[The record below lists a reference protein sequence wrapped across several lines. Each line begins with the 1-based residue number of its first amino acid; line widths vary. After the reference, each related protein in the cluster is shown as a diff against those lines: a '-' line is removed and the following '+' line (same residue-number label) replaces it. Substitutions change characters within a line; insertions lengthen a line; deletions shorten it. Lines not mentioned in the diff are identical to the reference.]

1 MRKKAVNLTISEEI
15 RARAERTM
23 AARGFSSFS
32 AYVEQLIR
40 EEYERRGLDKV
51 AILNE
56 SIALSPA
63 IAKPVSYRKT
73 KPRK

>member
-1 MRKKAVNLTISEEI
+1 
-15 RARAERTM
+15 M
-23 AARGFSSFS
+23 AARKFSSFS
-32 AYVEQLIR
+32 AYLEMLIR
-40 EEYERRGLDKV
+40 EESERRGIDKV

>member
-1 MRKKAVNLTISEEI
+1 
-15 RARAERTM
+15 M
-23 AARGFSSFS
+23 AARKFSSFS
-32 AYVEQLIR
+32 AYLEMLIR
-40 EEYERRGLDKV
+40 EESERRGLDKV

-56 SIALSPA
+56 SIALSPS